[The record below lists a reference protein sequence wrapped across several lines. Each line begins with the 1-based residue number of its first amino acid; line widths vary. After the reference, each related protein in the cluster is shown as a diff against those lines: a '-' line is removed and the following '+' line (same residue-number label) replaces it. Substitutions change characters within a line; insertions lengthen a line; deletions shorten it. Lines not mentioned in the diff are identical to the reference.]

1 MKKIR
6 KTLYEIENNKN
17 LPTQKI
23 KEIEKNL
30 FELAKNISELKKY
43 YYYDDIKY
51 KGIRDVWNLFD
62 L

>member
-43 YYYDDIKY
+43 YY
-51 KGIRDVWNLFD
+51 
-62 L
+62 

>member
-43 YYYDDIKY
+43 YYCDDIKY
-51 KGIRDVWNLFD
+51 KGIRDV
-62 L
+62 